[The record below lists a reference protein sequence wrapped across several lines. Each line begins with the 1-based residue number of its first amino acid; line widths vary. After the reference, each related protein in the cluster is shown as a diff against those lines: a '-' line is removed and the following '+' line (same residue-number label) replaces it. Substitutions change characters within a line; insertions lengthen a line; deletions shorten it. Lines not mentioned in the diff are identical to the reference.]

1 MEENYVRE
9 ITEIAERTKSNT
21 HRLDNLEVKIGQLD
35 EKTEDIHTI
44 ATSMQLMSN
53 DFGYMRND
61 ITKIQTTQTEM
72 QKEISDVKQTPVK
85 VKASV
90 YDKVIIGVCTAVG
103 TGILMFVLNA
113 IFPTIFK

>member
-21 HRLDNLEVKIGQLD
+21 HRIDNLEIKVSQLD
-35 EKTEDIHTI
+35 EKTDDIHTI
-44 ATSMQLMSN
+44 ATSMQLMSK

-72 QKEISDVKQTPVK
+72 QKEISEVKQTPVK
-85 VKASV
+85 AKASI
-90 YDKVIIGVCTAVG
+90 YDKVIIGACAAIG
-103 TGILMFVLNA
+103 TGVLMFILNA
-113 IFPTIFK
+113 MFPAIFK

>member
-21 HRLDNLEVKIGQLD
+21 HRIDNLEIKVNQLD

-44 ATSMQLMSN
+44 ATSMQLMSK
-53 DFGYMRND
+53 DFSYMRDD

-85 VKASV
+85 AKAGI
-90 YDKVIIGVCTAVG
+90 YDKVIVGVCATVG

-113 IFPTIFK
+113 LFPAIFK

>member
-21 HRLDNLEVKIGQLD
+21 HRLDNLETKVSQLD
-35 EKTEDIHTI
+35 EKTDDIHTI
-44 ATSMQLMSN
+44 ATSMQLMSK
-53 DFGYMRND
+53 DFGYMRDD

-72 QKEISDVKQTPVK
+72 QKEISDVKQTPIK
-85 VKASV
+85 TKASV